1 MSTRNLTMVVD
12 RQHARGTS
20 KGLAMSP
27 DNLTRYSYVHMY
39 LHHDGYP
46 EWQGVQL
53 ANWVLAN
60 NRQDGTAMAS
70 KLVHDM
76 YYDSCYLY
84 ADVNHID
91 HQYTYI
97 IWTGDSDR
105 TMIACHDR
113 YKDECVFVAT
123 PEDIIKTYKDDMD
136 YTDFANGEIR
146 NDRNTESNKVNLS
159 LKDYNGVRSNAQ
171 RIIDILTTD

>member
-12 RQHARGTS
+12 RDYASNNELGFAADPCHYS
-20 KGLAMSP
+20 
-27 DNLTRYSYVHMY
+27 DNSYVNMY

-53 ANWVLAN
+53 ANWVKVN
-60 NRQDGTAMAS
+60 GRQDGSAMAA
-70 KLVHDM
+70 KLVHDH

-84 ADVNHID
+84 ADHQNID
-91 HQYTYI
+91 HNYTYI
-97 IWTGDSDR
+97 IWTGKDDIWISCWDQYTNR
-105 TMIACHDR
+105 NVFVLTPDKIIDR
-113 YKDECVFVAT
+113 YKN
-123 PEDIIKTYKDDMD
+123 DME

-146 NDRNTESNKVNLS
+146 ADINTLSTKIS
-159 LKDYNGVRSNAQ
+159 LKDYNGLRSNAQ